1 MKLSVLKELLLGSD
15 NHLSAA
21 EEAEVIADIRAM
33 DSGVLRL
40 TSRRH
45 EYHKLLILSRQRKF
59 VAGWWKAKQAD
70 TEGGDYDDS
79 R

>member
-1 MKLSVLKELLLGSD
+1 MKLSALKELLSTD

-21 EEAEVIADIRAM
+21 EEAEVIADIRIM
-33 DSGVLRL
+33 DKGVLRL

-45 EYHKLLILSRQRKF
+45 EFKRLLLLSRQRVF
-59 VAGWWKAKQAD
+59 LAGWLKATRERQCD
-70 TEGGDYDDS
+70 DDS